1 LRGHD
6 RLRFVDAALNTGHP
20 VGTVFKVPA
29 EQLEREVNS
38 DPLVFLHV
46 LKWNQAL
53 SYARQILREQYPDDV
68 EVYLVAIENTGLDAE
83 MSPAAETA
91 VDRVVEALADE
102 LGLAEPVATDG

>member
-1 LRGHD
+1 MPTAVLGFGNPVRGDDAVGVCIVQELQARFGAALDDAGVTVFDMGTSAFEVLFQLRGHD

-46 LKWNQAL
+46 LK
-53 SYARQILREQYPDDV
+53 
-68 EVYLVAIENTGLDAE
+68 
-83 MSPAAETA
+83 
-91 VDRVVEALADE
+91 
-102 LGLAEPVATDG
+102 